1 MKKIIVLFLI
11 FRNFIFSAQEGIIR
25 EIQNRNQEINREE
38 RRRKVEAVERFE
50 KEGKFDEK
58 YPENILNKNIKDTG
72 SEIKEILI
80 YGNTILSEFSIN
92 RIKNKYIGEKG
103 GENVLNFVKEL
114 ENLYL
119 EKGYIAT
126 RVKIDMENS
135 NFKDGKVICAV
146 IEGYIENIE
155 IKGEKNKLRV
165 FTSFP
170 VRSGKILNMKDLDQ
184 GIENLNS
191 IAANDAKLDIL
202 AGKDLGGSIIEIS
215 NKKSKKI
222 SGSIN
227 YNNLG
232 QKSTG
237 EERMKFAVTIEDFL
251 GINDSFTSS
260 YQRKLGRERKYKDS
274 ENFSFYYR
282 VPFRYWDI
290 SIIKD
295 QSEYITPVKAVGY
308 DYKSRGVSKNMNY
321 SIRRILH
328 RNDTGKTSIGAT
340 LTNKESKN
348 YIDDTMLVMS
358 SRKLSVLKIDV
369 GYQRRLFNGMFSGEV
384 AYHEGLKRFGAER
397 DDWEYKDSTSPK
409 AQFQKYTTDL
419 NWYKPFRIGE
429 QNFSYK
435 FSFSG
440 QYSDDILYSSEKL
453 SIGDDTTVRGFKEN
467 SIMGDKGIYIRN
479 EIAYSYKFL
488 EPFIAY
494 DTGRVKDVTKD
505 EYYKKYGSE
514 MSGAAVGVRVY
525 FQYLTASITY
535 SKPVNAPSYVDKNK
549 QEIYIT
555 LSCIF

>member
-25 EIQNRNQEINREE
+25 EMQNRNQEINREE

-170 VRSGKILNMKDLDQ
+170 VRSGKILNMKYLDQ

-328 RNDTGKTSIGAT
+328 RNDTGKTSIGVT

-397 DDWEYKDSTSPK
+397 DDWEYKDFTSPK

>member
-25 EIQNRNQEINREE
+25 EMQNRNQEINREE

-328 RNDTGKTSIGAT
+328 RNDTGKTSIGVT

-397 DDWEYKDSTSPK
+397 DDWEYKDFTSPK